1 MKPIRFRLFAPLVIS
16 TLLLSSWGS
25 AWAAPAGPGPFN
37 TGVNASGAQ
46 LAQDAVDPHYQ
57 IIGSAVFGPSA
68 FAKRTGS
75 PIDNNA
81 WINNST
87 ASTWLVPAV
96 DFFFPDQPGLTDS
109 ITYRTE
115 FDLSATPAPGW
126 RIDGRWAADDSGLT
140 IKLNGVAVAGLGV
153 AQADQW
159 RNFSIAGGI
168 LPGLNT
174 LEFTTFSTLSPT
186 GLRVEMLT
194 TAVPEPGTWAL
205 LIAGLMGV
213 ALKARRRG
221 GAQ

>member
-1 MKPIRFRLFAPLVIS
+1 MKLTSALHLVS
-16 TLLLSSWGS
+16 VAGALTLTALP
-25 AWAAPAGPGPFN
+25 AAQAAANGLGPFN

-57 IIGSAVFGPSA
+57 IVGSAVFGPSA

-75 PIDNNA
+75 PIDNSA
-81 WINNST
+81 WINDST

-96 DFFFPDQPGLTDS
+96 DFFFPDQPALTDS

-115 FDLSATPAPGW
+115 FDLSASPAPGW

-159 RNFSIAGGI
+159 RNFSIASGI

-205 LIAGLMGV
+205 WMAGLMGV
-213 ALKARRRG
+213 AVVARRRG